1 MAEKQAP
8 SRRGGA
14 STQNAPRRNDV
25 IRCDKC
31 GEYYATTYKRCPF
44 CDERPGRG
52 GGSGRRVA
60 NTRGGGYGGPVNPV
74 QVVALVIS
82 LVLIIAALFIVF
94 TKLLPLFTLLGGYQP
109 EHLHRRL
116 HLYKLP

>member
-31 GEYYATTYKRCPF
+31 GEYYATLINAVPSVTSAL
-44 CDERPGRG
+44 D
-52 GGSGRRVA
+52 VA
-60 NTRGGGYGGPVNPV
+60 EAVDGVWPIPE
-74 QVVALVIS
+74 
-82 LVLIIAALFIVF
+82 AAA
-94 TKLLPLFTLLGGYQP
+94 T
-109 EHLHRRL
+109 EDR
-116 HLYKLP
+116 